1 MVSGDRDCVSYIA
14 IVPARSGSRRLPN
27 KNIKPL
33 AGKPLLLWTLE
44 ACISTERI
52 GKVILST
59 DSMDYWKLASEH
71 LASPK
76 LVLDHRTQDEAGDD
90 VKIFDYLKQFR
101 GKIFGQPQGAFVLAL
116 PTVPLRRSIHI
127 NEALDL
133 YENHGRPVF
142 SATTYNFPVS
152 FAFRI
157 DDQGD
162 WSPVFGDSPMVTGNT
177 RSQNQ
182 AAACHPNG
190 AIYVRA
196 IADLSK
202 PDLMSFYQDARPY
215 LMEPQVSVDIDS
227 EIDFALATALL

>member
-27 KNIKPL
+27 KNIRPL

-44 ACISTERI
+44 ACISTKRI

-76 LVLDHRTQDEAGDD
+76 LVLDHRTREEAGDD

-101 GKIFGQPQGAFVLAL
+101 GKVFGQPQGAFVLAL
-116 PTVPLRRSIHI
+116 PTVPLRKSVHI

-152 FAFRI
+152 FAFRL
-157 DDQGD
+157 DKRCD
-162 WSPVFGDSPMVTGNT
+162 WSPLFDDSPMVTGNT

-182 AAACHPNG
+182 VAVYHPNG

-196 IADLSK
+196 IADLSE
-202 PDLMSFYQDARPY
+202 PDLMSLYQDARPY
-215 LMEPQVSVDIDS
+215 LMAPHASVDIDS
-227 EIDFALATALL
+227 EIDFALASALL

>member
-1 MVSGDRDCVSYIA
+1 
-14 IVPARSGSRRLPN
+14 
-27 KNIKPL
+27 
-33 AGKPLLLWTLE
+33 
-44 ACISTERI
+44 
-52 GKVILST
+52 
-59 DSMDYWKLASEH
+59 
-71 LASPK
+71 
-76 LVLDHRTQDEAGDD
+76 
-90 VKIFDYLKQFR
+90 
-101 GKIFGQPQGAFVLAL
+101 LAL
-116 PTVPLRRSIHI
+116 PTVPLRKSVHI

-162 WSPVFGDSPMVTGNT
+162 WSPVFSDSPMVTGNT